1 MLDSL
6 EYGFDV
12 EVVGAVGV
20 NVLESGGAYVGQ
32 VLVFDGVA
40 FVLVGGDGEPAH
52 RRCHHELVFDI
63 GPPLWEPDKDRSR
76 TSEAPTGA
84 APSWTVRWQ
93 LGAVRRNRREV
104 PQQGTKGL
112 AVSTEVAAN
121 CLQPIGMKVPRLTG
135 KAG

>member
-20 NVLESGGAYVGQ
+20 DVLESGGAYVGQ

-40 FVLVGGDGEPAH
+40 FVLVGGDGEPTR

-63 GPPLWEPDKDRSR
+63 GPPLWERIK
-76 TSEAPTGA
+76 TEAEQAGA
-84 APSWTVRWQ
+84 DWGGSK
-93 LGAVRRNRREV
+93 LDC
-104 PQQGTKGL
+104 
-112 AVSTEVAAN
+112 SVAAWSRSP
-121 CLQPIGMKVPRLTG
+121 QPKRSTATG
-135 KAG
+135 Y